1 MPISHQLDFSCT
13 KNGVREVHCLDPR
26 ITDPVQ
32 VTSMRCLKLIE
43 HVEKMMNAD
52 PDMNCVLMVSHYA
65 IVKGM
70 AAHLHEG
77 GLGGHMKVGSFGCF
91 RRAEGGLTRA
101 ADADRDDAAD
111 KSKQVSDNVVE
122 SAATAA
128 VTTTLIGSSSSSSS
142 SSSSTTVLG
151 GAMGEGGTTTEV
163 ALGGGLPKWVPLA
176 PAWQSTKRVRILS
189 YCSSSFFSCL
199 GYLSLSLS
207 PSPSLIHLF
216 LPVCIL

>member
-1 MPISHQLDFSCT
+1 
-13 KNGVREVHCLDPR
+13 
-26 ITDPVQ
+26 
-32 VTSMRCLKLIE
+32 MRCLKLIE

-77 GLGGHMKVGSFGCF
+77 GLGGYMKVGSFGCF
-91 RRAEGGLTRA
+91 RRAEGGLTLA
-101 ADADRDDAAD
+101 ADRDDAAD

-122 SAATAA
+122 STATAA
-128 VTTTLIGSSSSSSS
+128 ATTTLIGSSS

-207 PSPSLIHLF
+207 PSPSLSRSIPASLHSLTPHGTSLTTVSSNNHFHL
-216 LPVCIL
+216 LLLRYRYHRGPDETYS